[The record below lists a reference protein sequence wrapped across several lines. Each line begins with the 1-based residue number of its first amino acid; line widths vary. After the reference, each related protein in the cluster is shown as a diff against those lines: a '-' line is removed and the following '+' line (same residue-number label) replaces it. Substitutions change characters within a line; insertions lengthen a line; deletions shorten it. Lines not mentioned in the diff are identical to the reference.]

1 VTDVPSSQEGDSK
14 SAPQPKQRFVDP
26 HLVTYGDVRQIAEA
40 IGNVGSPDTG
50 GMGMSVKTR

>member
-14 SAPQPKQRFVDP
+14 SAPQPKQPFADP

-40 IGNVGSPDTG
+40 VGMVGAPDA
-50 GMGMSVKTR
+50 MMAKTR